1 MKIPLRKNK
10 LISKSV
16 SIQLA
21 LHVHSREISQKPVT
35 QFTRRQSSR
44 LEYRTSRQE
53 DDNWPNTIM
62 RKLIYQGNSIYL
74 FFSPWPVPLSAHN
87 LKVLFCGCGSN
98 KNTVCSVCRKCK
110 NEDWKMNK
118 IWRRGKWRAGDGGNE
133 YEMVERVGELVT
145 KRQKQKEGNRK
156 RERRR

>member
-1 MKIPLRKNK
+1 MGDFLRGMLNSVSLLHSAYADENPEEKNK

-62 RKLIYQGNSIYL
+62 RKLIYRGNSIYL
-74 FFSPWPVPLSAHN
+74 FFLLDQLNCLRIIWRFFSVGAVQIETQC
-87 LKVLFCGCGSN
+87 VLFAESA
-98 KNTVCSVCRKCK
+98 KTKS
-110 NEDWKMNK
+110 
-118 IWRRGKWRAGDGGNE
+118 GKWIRFGD
-133 YEMVERVGELVT
+133 
-145 KRQKQKEGNRK
+145 EGNDGLAT
-156 RERRR
+156 EEMRR